1 VFNRDTRFLLKG
13 KQNFSV
19 VWRALASGG
28 GAGQFRSKWVR
39 AKFRIEHHLGN
50 CKFEGFASPR
60 SRAQQKI
67 FHCNVNFAHPTIFFL
82 KGSEKFLRDAS
93 PDKQVA
99 GLLLKIPKWK
109 RKKFYCNKYFNWKI
123 FIIHL

>member
-1 VFNRDTRFLLKG
+1 VASVSEWRRG
-13 KQNFSV
+13 GSV
-19 VWRALASGG
+19 VPLKKGSDFVK
-28 GAGQFRSKWVR
+28 QTHQK
-39 AKFRIEHHLGN
+39 GN
-50 CKFEGFASPR
+50 CKFEGFASLR